1 MLTFVFVAIAFLGA
15 VCTRD
20 KARGMGVALMLWFFF
35 ALLFDGIAL
44 FILFTVQDYP
54 LEKATIALVALNPID
69 LARTFVLLQMN
80 VSALMGM
87 TGAVMREFLGTG
99 LSVDYTLG
107 LLLLWIIIPLLLGQK
122 CSGERTYDEQ
132 VEDNRSTAQA
142 SIGGARETQLLH
154 DPYMK
159 SQGSSRH
166 PFMRQAVPE
175 PWVQGR

>member
-1 MLTFVFVAIAFLGA
+1 
-15 VCTRD
+15 
-20 KARGMGVALMLWFFF
+20 MLWFFF

-122 CSGERTYDEQ
+122 VFRRKD
-132 VEDNRSTAQA
+132 
-142 SIGGARETQLLH
+142 L
-154 DPYMK
+154 
-159 SQGSSRH
+159 
-166 PFMRQAVPE
+166 
-175 PWVQGR
+175 